1 MRQTTIPTPRALL
14 LLLTAA
20 PFLAAAAFL
29 PWLGLLCPLLW
40 LGTAVLIWLDV
51 RRSPQPAD
59 FTVERIHLRKL
70 SVRAH
75 NPIDVIVHNNSGQDV
90 TIWVRD
96 TIPTD
101 FRVEH
106 GRTVLM
112 SALPQHSTVTLG
124 YRVWPARRGE
134 YRFGDINLRWS
145 SAWGL
150 VLRQGVMAG
159 ETAVKVYPNLL
170 NIREYENLARRG
182 RVGQIGVR
190 RSQTLGR
197 GSEFEQLRDYMPDD
211 DYRRIC
217 WTATARRGKPI
228 TLEYNVERS
237 QNVMVLIDCGQEM
250 RVRALGSARTTRL
263 DLVINAVVLFSYIAV
278 MRGDRMGLMTYSDDI
293 HTYLP
298 PRPGLDQFYRIVDAL
313 YDVHGR
319 PVETNHDRAL
329 RHLHSQRQRRSL
341 ITLFTEPTD
350 SEATLAIVRHLGAF
364 YPHHV
369 PLCVTLRNMN
379 VAAAALRTPYN
390 MRSIYERLLAEQIM
404 DERLVWQ
411 ETLRQRGVMALD
423 VPAYQLT
430 SAVINK
436 YLELKERTRI

>member
-1 MRQTTIPTPRALL
+1 MHHTTIPTPRALL

-20 PFLAAAAFL
+20 FFLAAAAFV

-40 LGTAVLIWLDV
+40 GITAVLIRQDI

-59 FTVERIHLRKL
+59 FTVERIHLGKL
-70 SVRAH
+70 AVRAH
-75 NPIDVIVHNNSGQDV
+75 NPIDVIVHNNSGQSA

-96 TIPTD
+96 AIPPD

-106 GRTVLM
+106 ERTVLT
-112 SALPQHSTVTLG
+112 SHLPRHSVVTLS

-134 YRFGDINLRWS
+134 YRFGAVNLRWS

-150 VLRQGVMAG
+150 VLRQAIVGE

-170 NIREYENLARRG
+170 NIREYEALARRG

-190 RSQTLGR
+190 RSQTMGR
-197 GSEFEQLRDYMPDD
+197 GSEFEQLRDYVPDD

-228 TLEYNVERS
+228 TIEYNVERS
-237 QNVMVLIDCGQEM
+237 QNVMAIIDCGQEM
-250 RVRALGSARTTRL
+250 RVRALGGARTTRL

-278 MRGDRMGLMTYSDDI
+278 MRGDRMGLMTYSDDV
-293 HTYLP
+293 HVYLP
-298 PRPGLDQFYRIVDAL
+298 PRPGLGQFYRIVDAL
-313 YDVHGR
+313 YGVHGR

-329 RHLHSQRQRRSL
+329 RYLHNQRQRRSL
-341 ITLFTEPTD
+341 IALFTEPTD
-350 SEATLAIVRHLGAF
+350 STGTLALVRHLGAF

-369 PLCVTLRNMN
+369 PLCITLRNMS
-379 VAAAALRTPYN
+379 VAAAALRAPYN
-390 MRSIYERLLAEQIM
+390 MRSIYERLLAEQLM
-404 DERLVWQ
+404 DDRLVWQ
-411 ETLRQRGVMALD
+411 ETLRQRGVMTLD

-436 YLELKERTRI
+436 YLELKERTRL